1 MRQVIVM
8 FSFYLEMVCKIQMQF
23 INFPAIIRRVRYK
36 VYMTDLKAIRL
47 QTKYSLKMWI
57 TSWCDLLVKRNEEAE
72 KQFLK
77 LIISLCLMREGKHN
91 SFQFLK
97 IYLYAFRNLKAAE
110 WFISSW
116 GLIKGLR
123 SGHRSSFKVLLAF

>member
-1 MRQVIVM
+1 
-8 FSFYLEMVCKIQMQF
+8 
-23 INFPAIIRRVRYK
+23 
-36 VYMTDLKAIRL
+36 MTDFKAIRL

-72 KQFLK
+72 RQFLK

-97 IYLYAFRNLKAAE
+97 VYLYAFRNLKAAE